1 MLLCNVPA
9 YLETTCVCTRA
20 FVCACSVSRFLV
32 NYCSYDD
39 DDDRLHQRRKLEE
52 DLRVAE
58 DRMDSHV
65 KLRQSELHGALV
77 TFSQVDARITSEL
90 DIVS

>member
-1 MLLCNVPA
+1 MLSPN
-9 YLETTCVCTRA
+9 
-20 FVCACSVSRFLV
+20 
-32 NYCSYDD
+32 CSYDD

-77 TFSQVDARITSEL
+77 TFSQVDARITSEFL
-90 DIVS
+90 DQESSQVKHTLL